1 MENIASWVMQMC
13 ICSVA
18 VVIAENLLPQG
29 NVRKSVYFILGLVV
43 LLCFASPLKNIASE
57 SFSLQQENMSIQ
69 ENTAWFN
76 RMTDDTFKKNIKKL
90 IEDCLLKI
98 DVTFEEIE
106 ITTDIDEDNCI
117 SISSIRIT
125 VPDTYKDSIDLI
137 SNEVYKNLGLDAD
150 VIIGKSG

>member
-1 MENIASWVMQMC
+1 MDSISSWVMQMC

-29 NVRKSVYFILGLVV
+29 NVRKNVYFILGLVV
-43 LLCFASPLKNIASE
+43 LLCFASPLKSIASE
-57 SFSLQQENMSIQ
+57 KISLHQENMPIQ

-76 RMTDDTFKKNIKKL
+76 RMTEDTFKTNIKYL
-90 IEDCLLKI
+90 IEDCLSKI
-98 DVTFEEIE
+98 DVAFEEIE
-106 ITTDIDEDNCI
+106 ITTDIDEENCI

-125 VPDTYKDSIDLI
+125 VTDTYRDSIDLI

-150 VIIGKSG
+150 VTVGKTG